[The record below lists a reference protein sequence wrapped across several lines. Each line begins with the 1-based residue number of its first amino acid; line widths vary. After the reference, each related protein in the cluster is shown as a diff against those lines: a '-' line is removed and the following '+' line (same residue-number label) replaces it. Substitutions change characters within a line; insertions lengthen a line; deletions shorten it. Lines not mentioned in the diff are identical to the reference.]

1 MKFSNLK
8 MVKSLV
14 AEKSVHLKYILASQ
28 KVNKKNFNKNF
39 CLGIVL
45 GISQFG
51 QFAVFAA
58 TFYFAG
64 VWREKY
70 NLNMEK
76 IMTAL
81 FSLMFGVYGAG
92 MANQFIG
99 DIGKAKL
106 ATNK

>member
-1 MKFSNLK
+1 

-14 AEKSVHLKYILASQ
+14 AEKAIAMKYIGDVKKITQ
-28 KVNKKNFNKNF
+28 KNFTKHF
-39 CLGIVL
+39 ILSIAL

-64 VWREKY
+64 VWRQ
-70 NLNMEK
+70 NHDLNMEK
-76 IMTAL
+76 VMTAL
-81 FSLMFGVYGAG
+81 FSLIFGVYGAG

-106 ATNK
+106 AANRYTL

>member
-1 MKFSNLK
+1 

-14 AEKSVHLKYILASQ
+14 AEKSLHMKYIMAS
-28 KVNKKNFNKNF
+28 KKTNKKNFSKNF
-39 CLGIVL
+39 CLSIAL
-45 GISQFG
+45 GFSQFG
-51 QFAVFAA
+51 QFSVFAA

-64 VWREKY
+64 VWRQKY
-70 NLNMEK
+70 DLNMEK

-81 FSLMFGVYGAG
+81 FSLIFGVYGAG

-106 ATNK
+106 AANQ